1 MQGFK
6 KISSTTLL
14 DSRGIQYRLISL
26 TKKAI
31 TVKDV
36 IEFSKEEL
44 NPDEICKTI
53 ILNSQKKGKIALLLK
68 GDKKIDFKRLKPFFG
83 KMDICSREEVFQISG
98 VRPGA
103 VCPLILDIPLFIDK
117 QILSLDNINFGSGH
131 HKFGIEIKTKDLE
144 KIIDFEVIDASK

>member
-1 MQGFK
+1 MQEFK

-53 ILNSQKKGKIALLLK
+53 ILNSQKRGKFALLLK
-68 GDKKIDFKRLKPFFG
+68 GDKKIDFTVLISVPLNN
-83 KMDICSREEVFQISG
+83 SR
-98 VRPGA
+98 
-103 VCPLILDIPLFIDK
+103 
-117 QILSLDNINFGSGH
+117 
-131 HKFGIEIKTKDLE
+131 
-144 KIIDFEVIDASK
+144 